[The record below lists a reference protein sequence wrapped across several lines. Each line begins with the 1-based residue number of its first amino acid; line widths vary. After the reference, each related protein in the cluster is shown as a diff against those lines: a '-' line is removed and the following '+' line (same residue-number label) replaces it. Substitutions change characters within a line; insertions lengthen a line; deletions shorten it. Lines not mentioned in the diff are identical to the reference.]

1 MRTIHYYYSV
11 RSSFAYLG
19 AAELV
24 AIARRHGARIA
35 HRPIRLAV
43 TMPPIGGRPFDE
55 RPPQQRAYSRRDCI
69 RWAEHRGLPFVYEP
83 VHHEGPMELPSG
95 IIIAAQRVRDAGGAG
110 DIDELSRS
118 VLAALW
124 AEDRDIANEGVIT
137 ELAARAGFAEP
148 KGLAARATEPDIQA
162 ELARNNREAI
172 MRGVVGAPTYF
183 VGEEN
188 FYGQDRL
195 DFVDRWLARSA
206 RPGIAS

>member
-24 AIARRHGARIA
+24 DIARRHGTRIV

-69 RWAEHRGLPFVYEP
+69 RWAEHRELPFVYEP
-83 VHHEGPMELPSG
+83 IHHEGPMELPSG
-95 IIIAAQRVRDAGGAG
+95 IIIAGQRVRDAGGSG
-110 DIDELSRS
+110 DVDELSSS

-124 AEDRDIANEGVIT
+124 AEDRDIANDGVIG
-137 ELAARAGFAEP
+137 ELVSRAGFADAAA
-148 KGLAARATEPDIQA
+148 LVARAREPDIQA
-162 ELARNNREAI
+162 ELDRNNREAI
-172 MRGVVGAPTYF
+172 MRGVIGAPTYF

-195 DFVDRWLARSA
+195 DFVDRWLARGTMPS
-206 RPGIAS
+206 GTG

>member
-1 MRTIHYYYSV
+1 MRAIHAYYSV

-19 AAELV
+19 AAELT
-24 AIARRHGARIA
+24 AIARRRDARIV

-55 RPPQQRAYSRRDCI
+55 RPPQQRAYARRDCV

-95 IIIAAQRVRDAGGAG
+95 IIIAAQRVRETGGPG
-110 DIDELSRS
+110 DVDELSRS

-124 AEDRDIANEGVIT
+124 AEDRDIANDGVIG
-137 ELAARAGFAEP
+137 ELVARAGFADAAA
-148 KGLAARATEPDIQA
+148 LVARAREPDIQA
-162 ELARNNREAI
+162 ELDRNNREAI
-172 MRGVVGAPTYF
+172 MRGVIGAPTYF

-195 DFVDRWLARSA
+195 EFVERWLARNA
-206 RPGIAS
+206 GPGG